1 MAFDRVFGRIKKS
14 IAREDANVET
24 ALVLIPLLIL
34 FLVGAQLIVATN
46 LRNLDM
52 AMAQG
57 DAASRAISQE
67 FISTDQIIE
76 IGGRIEKIKILVTRR
91 TNSLPQLIPGLAAL
105 LGGNP
110 VTDVVG
116 ISVIEP

>member
-1 MAFDRVFGRIKKS
+1 MVSARVFERIKKS
-14 IAREDANVET
+14 FAREDANVET
-24 ALVLIPLLIL
+24 ALVLFPLLIL

-46 LRNLDM
+46 IRNLDM
-52 AMAQG
+52 AIAQG

-67 FISTDQIIE
+67 FISTDQIFE
-76 IGGRIEKIKILVTRR
+76 VGGRIQKIKILVTHR
-91 TNSLPQLIPGLAAL
+91 TNSLPQLVPGLAVL